1 MKKFA
6 SVLVQLKTLALEK
19 IEQKLESKR
28 LELQQNEREVL
39 DKQAQLS
46 AFKNPELGGMSLF
59 LQTQQLK
66 SALRLEIEY
75 YQQEGENLN
84 KDLKVLEK
92 DYFLANQEL
101 EKAKIILEKEKQ
113 KEKEIVEKKEQTLLD
128 ENAMILH
135 WQKGGLACVK
145 SC

>member
-28 LELQQNEREVL
+28 LEWQQNEREVL

-66 SALRLEIEY
+66 SALRMEIEY
-75 YQQEGENLN
+75 YQQESENLT
-84 KDLKVLEK
+84 KDLKILEK

-101 EKAKIILEKEKQ
+101 EKAKIILENEKR
-113 KEKEIVEKKEQTLLD
+113 KEKEILEKKEQALLD

-135 WQKGGLACVK
+135 WQKEGLHA
-145 SC
+145 

>member
-28 LELQQNEREVL
+28 LEWRQNEREIL

-66 SALRLEIEY
+66 SALRMEIEY
-75 YQQEGENLN
+75 YQQESENLI
-84 KDLKVLEK
+84 KDLKILEK
-92 DYFLANQEL
+92 EYLLANQEL
-101 EKAKIILEKEKQ
+101 EKAKIILENEKR
-113 KEKEIVEKKEQTLLD
+113 KEKEILEKKEQALLD

-135 WQKGGLACVK
+135 WQKEGLHA
-145 SC
+145 

>member
-28 LELQQNEREVL
+28 LKLRQNEREVL
-39 DKQAQLS
+39 EKQAQLS

-59 LQTQQLK
+59 LQIQQLK
-66 SALRLEIEY
+66 SALRMEIEY

-92 DYFLANQEL
+92 DYLLANQEL
-101 EKAKIILEKEKQ
+101 EKAKIILENEKQ
-113 KEKEIVEKKEQTLLD
+113 KEKEILEKKEQALLD

-135 WQKGGLACVK
+135 WQKGGLHA
-145 SC
+145 

>member
-6 SVLVQLKTLALEK
+6 FVLVQLKTLALEK
-19 IEQKLESKR
+19 IEQKLENKR
-28 LELQQNEREVL
+28 LEWQQNEREIL

-66 SALRLEIEY
+66 SALRMEIEY

-84 KDLKVLEK
+84 KDLKILEK
-92 DYFLANQEL
+92 DYLLANQEL
-101 EKAKIILEKEKQ
+101 EKAKIILENEKK
-113 KEKEIVEKKEQTLLD
+113 KEKEILEKKEQDLLD

-135 WQKGGLACVK
+135 WQKESLHA
-145 SC
+145 

>member
-6 SVLVQLKTLALEK
+6 SVWVQLKTLALEK

-28 LELQQNEREVL
+28 LEWRQNEREIL

-66 SALRLEIEY
+66 SALRMEIEY
-75 YQQEGENLN
+75 YQQESENLN
-84 KDLKVLEK
+84 KDLKILEK

-101 EKAKIILEKEKQ
+101 EKAKIILENEKR
-113 KEKEIVEKKEQTLLD
+113 KEKEILEKKEQALLD

-135 WQKGGLACVK
+135 WQKEGLHA
-145 SC
+145 

>member
-66 SALRLEIEY
+66 SALRMEIEY
-75 YQQEGENLN
+75 CQQQSENLT

-92 DYFLANQEL
+92 DYLLANQEL
-101 EKAKIILEKEKQ
+101 EKAKIILENEKQ
-113 KEKEIVEKKEQTLLD
+113 KEKEILEKKEQALLD

-135 WQKGGLACVK
+135 WQKEGLHA
-145 SC
+145 

>member
-28 LELQQNEREVL
+28 LELQQNQREIL

-66 SALRLEIEY
+66 SALRMEIEY
-75 YQQEGENLN
+75 CQQESENLT
-84 KDLKVLEK
+84 KDLKILEK
-92 DYFLANQEL
+92 EYLLANQEL
-101 EKAKIILEKEKQ
+101 EKAKIILENEKQ
-113 KEKEIVEKKEQTLLD
+113 KEKEIVEKKEQALLD

-135 WQKGGLACVK
+135 WQKGGLHA
-145 SC
+145 

>member
-66 SALRLEIEY
+66 SALRMEIEY
-75 YQQEGENLN
+75 YQQESENLT
-84 KDLKVLEK
+84 KDLKILEK
-92 DYFLANQEL
+92 DYLLANQEL

-113 KEKEIVEKKEQTLLD
+113 KEQKILEKKEQSLLD

-135 WQKGGLACVK
+135 WQKEGLHA
-145 SC
+145 

>member
-6 SVLVQLKTLALEK
+6 FILVQLKTLALEK

-28 LELQQNEREVL
+28 LEWRQNEQEIL

-66 SALRLEIEY
+66 STLRMEIEY
-75 YQQEGENLN
+75 YQQESENLI
-84 KDLKVLEK
+84 KDLKILEK
-92 DYFLANQEL
+92 EYLLANQEL
-101 EKAKIILEKEKQ
+101 EKAKIILENEKR
-113 KEKEIVEKKEQTLLD
+113 KEKEILEKKEQALLD

-135 WQKGGLACVK
+135 WQKEGLHA
-145 SC
+145 

>member
-28 LELQQNEREVL
+28 LKLRQNEREIL

-66 SALRLEIEY
+66 SALRMEIEY
-75 YQQEGENLN
+75 YQQEGKNLN

-92 DYFLANQEL
+92 DYLLANQEL
-101 EKAKIILEKEKQ
+101 EKAKIILENEKQ
-113 KEKEIVEKKEQTLLD
+113 KEKEILEKKEQALLD

-135 WQKGGLACVK
+135 WQKGGLHA
-145 SC
+145 

>member
-28 LELQQNEREVL
+28 LEWRQNEREIF

-46 AFKNPELGGMSLF
+46 TFKNPELGGMSLF

-66 SALRLEIEY
+66 SALRMEIEY
-75 YQQEGENLN
+75 YQQESENLT
-84 KDLKVLEK
+84 KDLKILEK
-92 DYFLANQEL
+92 EYLLANQEL
-101 EKAKIILEKEKQ
+101 EKAKIILENEKR
-113 KEKEIVEKKEQTLLD
+113 KEKEILEKKEQALLD

-135 WQKGGLACVK
+135 WQKEGLHA
-145 SC
+145 

>member
-6 SVLVQLKTLALEK
+6 SILVQLKTLALEK

-66 SALRLEIEY
+66 SALRMEIEY
-75 YQQEGENLN
+75 YQQEGKNLT
-84 KDLKVLEK
+84 KDLKILEK
-92 DYFLANQEL
+92 DYLLANQEL

-113 KEKEIVEKKEQTLLD
+113 KEQEILEKKEQALLD

-135 WQKGGLACVK
+135 WQKGGLHA
-145 SC
+145 

>member
-6 SVLVQLKTLALEK
+6 SVLVQLKILALEK

-28 LELQQNEREVL
+28 LKLQQNEREVL

-46 AFKNPELGGMSLF
+46 AFKNPELGEMSLF
-59 LQTQQLK
+59 LQIQQLK
-66 SALRLEIEY
+66 SALRMEIEY
-75 YQQEGENLN
+75 CQQEGENLT
-84 KDLKVLEK
+84 KDLKILER
-92 DYFLANQEL
+92 DYLLANQEL

-113 KEKEIVEKKEQTLLD
+113 KEKEIVEKKEQALLD

-135 WQKGGLACVK
+135 WQKEGLHA
-145 SC
+145 

>member
-39 DKQAQLS
+39 EKQAQLS

-66 SALRLEIEY
+66 SALRMEIEY
-75 YQQEGENLN
+75 YQQQSENLN

-92 DYFLANQEL
+92 DYLLANQEL
-101 EKAKIILEKEKQ
+101 EKAKIILENEKQ
-113 KEKEIVEKKEQTLLD
+113 KEKEIVEKKEQALLD

-135 WQKGGLACVK
+135 WQKGGLHA
-145 SC
+145 

>member
-6 SVLVQLKTLALEK
+6 SVWVQLKTLALEK

-28 LELQQNEREVL
+28 LEWQQNEREIL

-66 SALRLEIEY
+66 SALRMEIEY
-75 YQQEGENLN
+75 YQQESENLI
-84 KDLKVLEK
+84 KDLKILEK
-92 DYFLANQEL
+92 EYLLANQEL
-101 EKAKIILEKEKQ
+101 EKAKIILEKEKR
-113 KEKEIVEKKEQTLLD
+113 KEKEILEKKEQALLD

-135 WQKGGLACVK
+135 WQKEGLHA
-145 SC
+145 

>member
-19 IEQKLESKR
+19 IERKLESKR

-39 DKQAQLS
+39 EKQAQLS

-66 SALRLEIEY
+66 SALRMEIEY
-75 YQQEGENLN
+75 CQQEGEDLT
-84 KDLKVLEK
+84 KDLKILEK

-101 EKAKIILEKEKQ
+101 EKAKIILAKEKQ
-113 KEKEIVEKKEQTLLD
+113 KEKEIVEKKEQALLD

-135 WQKGGLACVK
+135 WQKEGLHA
-145 SC
+145 

>member
-19 IEQKLESKR
+19 IERKLESKR

-46 AFKNPELGGMSLF
+46 MFKNPELGGMSLF

-75 YQQEGENLN
+75 YQQEGENLT
-84 KDLKVLEK
+84 KDLKILEK
-92 DYFLANQEL
+92 DYLLANQEL

-113 KEKEIVEKKEQTLLD
+113 KEKEILEKKEQALLD

-135 WQKGGLACVK
+135 WQKEGLHA
-145 SC
+145 

>member
-19 IEQKLESKR
+19 IEQKLESKC
-28 LELQQNEREVL
+28 LEWRQNEREIL

-66 SALRLEIEY
+66 SALRMEIEY
-75 YQQEGENLN
+75 YQQESENLI
-84 KDLKVLEK
+84 KDLKILEK
-92 DYFLANQEL
+92 EYLLANQEL
-101 EKAKIILEKEKQ
+101 EKAKIILENEKR
-113 KEKEIVEKKEQTLLD
+113 KEKEILEKKEQALLD

-135 WQKGGLACVK
+135 WQKEGLHA
-145 SC
+145 

>member
-28 LELQQNEREVL
+28 LEWRQNEREIL

-66 SALRLEIEY
+66 SALRMEIEC
-75 YQQEGENLN
+75 YQQESENLI
-84 KDLKVLEK
+84 KDLKILEK
-92 DYFLANQEL
+92 EYLLANQEL
-101 EKAKIILEKEKQ
+101 EKAKIILENEKR
-113 KEKEIVEKKEQTLLD
+113 KEKEILEKKEQALLD

-135 WQKGGLACVK
+135 WQKEGLHA
-145 SC
+145 

>member
-28 LELQQNEREVL
+28 LKLRQNEREIL

-66 SALRLEIEY
+66 SALRMEIEY
-75 YQQEGENLN
+75 YQQEGENLT
-84 KDLKVLEK
+84 KDLKILEK
-92 DYFLANQEL
+92 ECLLANQEL
-101 EKAKIILEKEKQ
+101 EKAKIILENEKQ
-113 KEKEIVEKKEQTLLD
+113 KEKEIVEKKEQALLD

-135 WQKGGLACVK
+135 WQKEGLHA
-145 SC
+145 

>member
-6 SVLVQLKTLALEK
+6 SVWVQLKTLALEK

-28 LELQQNEREVL
+28 LEWRQNEREIL

-66 SALRLEIEY
+66 SALRMEIEY
-75 YQQEGENLN
+75 YQQESENLN
-84 KDLKVLEK
+84 KDLKILEK
-92 DYFLANQEL
+92 ECLLANQEL
-101 EKAKIILEKEKQ
+101 EKAKIILENEKR
-113 KEKEIVEKKEQTLLD
+113 KEKEILEKKEQALLD

-135 WQKGGLACVK
+135 WQKEGLHA
-145 SC
+145 

>member
-28 LELQQNEREVL
+28 LKWRQNEREIL

-66 SALRLEIEY
+66 SALRMEIEY
-75 YQQEGENLN
+75 YQQQGENLI
-84 KDLKVLEK
+84 KDLKILEK
-92 DYFLANQEL
+92 DYLLANQEL
-101 EKAKIILEKEKQ
+101 EKAKIILENEKR
-113 KEKEIVEKKEQTLLD
+113 KEKEILEKKEQALLD

-135 WQKGGLACVK
+135 WQKEGLHA
-145 SC
+145 

>member
-28 LELQQNEREVL
+28 LEWRQNEREIL

-66 SALRLEIEY
+66 SALRMEIEY
-75 YQQEGENLN
+75 YQQESENLT
-84 KDLKVLEK
+84 KDLKILEK

-101 EKAKIILEKEKQ
+101 EKAKIILENEKR
-113 KEKEIVEKKEQTLLD
+113 KEKEILEKKEQALLD

-135 WQKGGLACVK
+135 WQKEGLHA
-145 SC
+145 

>member
-28 LELQQNEREVL
+28 LEWRQNEREIL

-66 SALRLEIEY
+66 SALRMEIEY
-75 YQQEGENLN
+75 YQQQGENLT
-84 KDLKVLEK
+84 KDLKILEK
-92 DYFLANQEL
+92 DYLVANQEL

-113 KEKEIVEKKEQTLLD
+113 KEKGILEKKEQALLD
-128 ENAMILH
+128 ENTMILH
-135 WQKGGLACVK
+135 WQKEGLHA
-145 SC
+145 

>member
-113 KEKEIVEKKEQTLLD
+113 KEQKIVEKKEQALLD

-135 WQKGGLACVK
+135 WQKEGLHA
-145 SC
+145 

>member
-28 LELQQNEREVL
+28 LEWRQNEREIL

-66 SALRLEIEY
+66 SALRMEIEY
-75 YQQEGENLN
+75 YQQESQNLT
-84 KDLKVLEK
+84 KDLKILEK

-101 EKAKIILEKEKQ
+101 EKAKIILENEKR
-113 KEKEIVEKKEQTLLD
+113 KEKEILEKKEQALLD

-135 WQKGGLACVK
+135 WQKEGLHA
-145 SC
+145 

>member
-6 SVLVQLKTLALEK
+6 SVWVQLKTLALEK

-28 LELQQNEREVL
+28 LEWRQNEREIL

-66 SALRLEIEY
+66 SALRMEIEY
-75 YQQEGENLN
+75 YQQESENLN
-84 KDLKVLEK
+84 KDLKILEK
-92 DYFLANQEL
+92 EYLLANQEL
-101 EKAKIILEKEKQ
+101 EKAKIISEKEKQ
-113 KEKEIVEKKEQTLLD
+113 KEKEIVEKKEQALLD

-135 WQKGGLACVK
+135 WQKEGLHA
-145 SC
+145 

>member
-6 SVLVQLKTLALEK
+6 SILVQLKTLALEK

-28 LELQQNEREVL
+28 LEWRQNEREIL

-66 SALRLEIEY
+66 SALRMEIEY
-75 YQQEGENLN
+75 YQQESENLI
-84 KDLKVLEK
+84 KDLKILEK
-92 DYFLANQEL
+92 DCLLANQEL
-101 EKAKIILEKEKQ
+101 EKAKIILENEKR
-113 KEKEIVEKKEQTLLD
+113 KEKEILEKKEQALLD
-128 ENAMILH
+128 ENAMVLH
-135 WQKGGLACVK
+135 WQKEGLHA
-145 SC
+145 

>member
-6 SVLVQLKTLALEK
+6 SVWVQLKTLALEK

-28 LELQQNEREVL
+28 LEWRQNEREIL

-66 SALRLEIEY
+66 SALRMEIEY
-75 YQQEGENLN
+75 YQQQSENLI
-84 KDLKVLEK
+84 KDLKILEK
-92 DYFLANQEL
+92 DCLLANQEL
-101 EKAKIILEKEKQ
+101 EKAKIILENEKR
-113 KEKEIVEKKEQTLLD
+113 KEKEIVEKKEQALLD

-135 WQKGGLACVK
+135 WQKEGLHA
-145 SC
+145 

>member
-28 LELQQNEREVL
+28 LELQQNEREIL

-75 YQQEGENLN
+75 YQQEGEDLN
-84 KDLKVLEK
+84 KDLKILEK
-92 DYFLANQEL
+92 DYLLANQEL
-101 EKAKIILEKEKQ
+101 EKAKIILENEKQ
-113 KEKEIVEKKEQTLLD
+113 KEKEILEKKEQALLD

-135 WQKGGLACVK
+135 WQKGGLHA
-145 SC
+145 

>member
-28 LELQQNEREVL
+28 LEWQQNEREIL

-66 SALRLEIEY
+66 SALRMEIEY
-75 YQQEGENLN
+75 YQQQGENLI
-84 KDLKVLEK
+84 KDLKILEK
-92 DYFLANQEL
+92 DCLLANQEL
-101 EKAKIILEKEKQ
+101 EKAKIILENEKR
-113 KEKEIVEKKEQTLLD
+113 KEKEILEKKEQALLD

-135 WQKGGLACVK
+135 WQKEGLHA
-145 SC
+145 

>member
-28 LELQQNEREVL
+28 LELQQKEREIL

-46 AFKNPELGGMSLF
+46 AFKNPDLGGMSLF

-66 SALRLEIEY
+66 SALRMEIEY
-75 YQQEGENLN
+75 YQQEGENLT
-84 KDLKVLEK
+84 KDLKILEK
-92 DYFLANQEL
+92 DYLLANQEL

-113 KEKEIVEKKEQTLLD
+113 KEKEIVEKKEQALLD

-135 WQKGGLACVK
+135 WQKEGLHA
-145 SC
+145 

>member
-28 LELQQNEREVL
+28 LELQQKEREIL

-92 DYFLANQEL
+92 DYLLANQEL
-101 EKAKIILEKEKQ
+101 EKAKIILENEKQ
-113 KEKEIVEKKEQTLLD
+113 KEKEIVEKKEQALLD

-135 WQKGGLACVK
+135 WQKGGLHA
-145 SC
+145 

>member
-6 SVLVQLKTLALEK
+6 SILVQLKTLALEK

-39 DKQAQLS
+39 DKQAQLN

-84 KDLKVLEK
+84 KDLKILEK
-92 DYFLANQEL
+92 DYLLANQEL
-101 EKAKIILEKEKQ
+101 EKAKIILENEKQ
-113 KEKEIVEKKEQTLLD
+113 KEKEILEKKEQALLD

-135 WQKGGLACVK
+135 WQKGGLHA
-145 SC
+145 

>member
-19 IEQKLESKR
+19 IERKLESKR
-28 LELQQNEREVL
+28 LELRQNEREVL

-66 SALRLEIEY
+66 SALRMEIEY

-92 DYFLANQEL
+92 DYLLANQEL
-101 EKAKIILEKEKQ
+101 EKAKIILENEKQ
-113 KEKEIVEKKEQTLLD
+113 KEKEILEKKEQALLD

-135 WQKGGLACVK
+135 WQKGGLHA
-145 SC
+145 

>member
-1 MKKFA
+1 MKKFV

-19 IEQKLESKR
+19 IEQKLQSKR

-39 DKQAQLS
+39 DKQTQLS

-66 SALRLEIEY
+66 SALRMEIEY
-75 YQQEGENLN
+75 YQQESKNLN

-92 DYFLANQEL
+92 DYLLANQEL
-101 EKAKIILEKEKQ
+101 EKAKIILENEKQ
-113 KEKEIVEKKEQTLLD
+113 KEKEILEKKEQALLD

-135 WQKGGLACVK
+135 WQKEGLHA
-145 SC
+145 

>member
-28 LELQQNEREVL
+28 LELQQKEREVL

-66 SALRLEIEY
+66 SALRMEIEY
-75 YQQEGENLN
+75 CQQEGENLT
-84 KDLKVLEK
+84 KDLKILEK
-92 DYFLANQEL
+92 EYLLANQEL

-113 KEKEIVEKKEQTLLD
+113 KEKEIVEKKEQALLD

-135 WQKGGLACVK
+135 WQKEGLHA
-145 SC
+145 

>member
-6 SVLVQLKTLALEK
+6 FVLVQLKTLALEK

-28 LELQQNEREVL
+28 LELQQKEREVL

-46 AFKNPELGGMSLF
+46 AFKNPELEGMSLF

-66 SALRLEIEY
+66 SALRMEIEY
-75 YQQEGENLN
+75 YQQESENLN

-92 DYFLANQEL
+92 DYLLANQEL

-113 KEKEIVEKKEQTLLD
+113 KEKEILEKKEQALLD

-135 WQKGGLACVK
+135 WQKEGLHA
-145 SC
+145 

>member
-6 SVLVQLKTLALEK
+6 SVLVQLKTLVLEK

-28 LELQQNEREVL
+28 LEWQQNEREIL

-66 SALRLEIEY
+66 SALRMEIEY
-75 YQQEGENLN
+75 YQQEGENLT
-84 KDLKVLEK
+84 KDLKILEK
-92 DYFLANQEL
+92 EYLLANQEL

-113 KEKEIVEKKEQTLLD
+113 KEKEIVEKKERALLD

-135 WQKGGLACVK
+135 WQKEGLHA
-145 SC
+145 